1 MASVC
6 ALRDS
11 LLALRFS
18 ITHLFPP
25 VKACFLEYDP
35 FCSTLA
41 CRLSPGRIEILVR
54 KSITLCGLLLARRQ
68 TARAK
73 WIILKEICFKTVTG
87 MTPLQYQKELRLREA
102 RHLMGAKALSATE
115 AAFAVGYESSSQFS
129 REFARLF
136 GMTPR
141 QIMAQRRVF
150 NPN

>member
-1 MASVC
+1 
-6 ALRDS
+6 
-11 LLALRFS
+11 
-18 ITHLFPP
+18 
-25 VKACFLEYDP
+25 
-35 FCSTLA
+35 
-41 CRLSPGRIEILVR
+41 
-54 KSITLCGLLLARRQ
+54 
-68 TARAK
+68 
-73 WIILKEICFKTVTG
+73 

-141 QIMAQRRVF
+141 QIMAQRRAF